1 MNQHT
6 NGSAPNQS
14 APNQSAPNAA
24 SLKYATA
31 NESTANESSPKSSLA
46 KSSTAKPSTAKS
58 PTADSNPK
66 AIDYVELPTISLA
79 QRLQLWR
86 RADVALFLPIREGLN
101 TYPLEAVF
109 ARRTLEPGVV
119 VLSEFASCSRVLN
132 GALRANPWN
141 TLEVKET
148 LELALRMERTER
160 LARRERDLDFISHTT
175 SKAWAERFV
184 MDLQARV
191 SNYPLSRYVPPY
203 SSSLICHRIRFVLQ
217 AVSEQASADELWE
230 PIGFGLAGF
239 RRAAWRSDFTALDTT
254 AVLASYRR
262 ARRRAIFLDW
272 GASAL
277 PSPPLI
283 TTRDHFQ

>member
-1 MNQHT
+1 
-6 NGSAPNQS
+6 
-14 APNQSAPNAA
+14 
-24 SLKYATA
+24 
-31 NESTANESSPKSSLA
+31 
-46 KSSTAKPSTAKS
+46 
-58 PTADSNPK
+58 
-66 AIDYVELPTISLA
+66 VELPTISLA

-203 SSSLICHRIRFVLQ
+203 SSSRICHRIRFVLQ

-272 GASAL
+272 GASASQ
-277 PSPPLI
+277 SPPLI
-283 TTRDHFQ
+283 TTRDHFP